1 MRDNVLYILT
11 FVLLALMATPEG
23 KAQDERRYVRQ
34 GVAQLQNEN
43 YSAAE
48 TAFREALKIKPNS
61 FEAGYNL
68 ATALFRQEKYE
79 EAMQQLQA
87 TEPFAGENKD
97 KLAQLYHNLG
107 NNYMYGQDIDNSI
120 EAYKKSLR
128 QNPLDDETR
137 YNLIAAMKMKQ
148 EQEEQEQEEEE
159 QEQEQEQEQQQ
170 QEQQQDQDQQEQQE
184 QQQQEEQK
192 EEQQQQQQQ
201 ESEGISRENAERLLE
216 AIEQDEKEMMEK
228 MNRHEEQQ
236 PVQTD
241 KNW

>member
-1 MRDNVLYILT
+1 MRYNVLYILT
-11 FVLLALMATPEG
+11 FLLLGLLASPDS
-23 KAQDERRYVRQ
+23 KAQDERRHVRQ
-34 GVAQLQNEN
+34 GVAHLQNEN
-43 YSAAE
+43 FAAAE
-48 TAFREALKIKPNS
+48 QAFREALEIKPNS

-68 ATALFRQEKYE
+68 ATALFRQEKYD

-87 TEPFAGENKD
+87 SEPFAGEDKQ

-107 NNYMYGQDIDNSI
+107 NNYIYGQDIDNSI
-120 EAYKKSLR
+120 EAYKKALR

-148 EQEEQEQEEEE
+148 QQEEQEQE
-159 QEQEQEQEQQQ
+159 
-170 QEQQQDQDQQEQQE
+170 QDQEEQQE
-184 QQQQEEQK
+184 EQDQQQQEEQPQDQQQ
-192 EEQQQQQQQ
+192 EEQQQQQQ

-228 MNRHEEQQ
+228 MNQHQQQQ
-236 PVQTD
+236 PVRID

>member
-1 MRDNVLYILT
+1 
-11 FVLLALMATPEG
+11 MASPES

-34 GVAQLQNEN
+34 GVAHLQNEN
-43 YSAAE
+43 FSAAE

-87 TEPFAGENKD
+87 TEPFAGENKE

-107 NNYMYGQDIDNSI
+107 NNYIYGQDIDNSI

-148 EQEEQEQEEEE
+148 QQEEQEQEEQEQEQE
-159 QEQEQEQEQQQ
+159 EQEQEQEQQQ
-170 QEQQQDQDQQEQQE
+170 RAGTRGTGTATTGRTRATATG
-184 QQQQEEQK
+184 K
-192 EEQQQQQQQ
+192 
-201 ESEGISRENAERLLE
+201 
-216 AIEQDEKEMMEK
+216 
-228 MNRHEEQQ
+228 
-236 PVQTD
+236 
-241 KNW
+241 